1 MNEMAGVEAA
11 ERALGGVAIEAL
23 RRRRLLLD
31 VDVPAAAVSAD
42 RLAGA
47 LAGLALGDAL
57 AAWARSSGCRPVTDD
72 VVRRFLDERTTDPDE
87 VSALTQSLVLSAEAW
102 LADGWRAPESLADR
116 ARSASRHHAVA
127 GRRRPSRG

>member
-57 AAWARSSGCRPVTDD
+57 AAWARSRG
-72 VVRRFLDERTTDPDE
+72 
-87 VSALTQSLVLSAEAW
+87 
-102 LADGWRAPESLADR
+102 
-116 ARSASRHHAVA
+116 A
-127 GRRRPSRG
+127 GR